1 LDNVHCAFLVTFQPK
16 EGNIAAALS
25 GTLSGTA
32 TGSGEVAFGGTAST
46 MTHHKNVLCEL
57 REQFTG
63 FRKVLNYT
71 VLLPQSMITSGG
83 ASADHAAEMCVRT
96 AY

>member
-1 LDNVHCAFLVTFQPK
+1 
-16 EGNIAAALS
+16 
-25 GTLSGTA
+25 
-32 TGSGEVAFGGTAST
+32 

-96 AY
+96 A